1 MESRRTFLRRA
12 ACLTIGAGIL
22 LAGGD
27 LIGVLSAPH
36 DDHYFGTSTATNDL
50 SNSRAQLIT
59 VKVYYSMMAQYTDLT
74 EEDFVIQRPAVV
86 QDLLNCV
93 VVRHPSM
100 AQMMTMMLTLID
112 GVPAK
117 PSASLKDGDVI
128 QLIPL
133 SAGG

>member
-1 MESRRTFLRRA
+1 MESRRAFLRRA

-22 LAGGD
+22 LVGGD
-27 LIGVLSAPH
+27 LTGVLSVPH
-36 DDHYFGTSTATNDL
+36 DVHYLGTSITDNDPA
-50 SNSRAQLIT
+50 NTRAQLIT
-59 VKVYYSMMAQYTDLT
+59 VKVYYSIMAQYTDLT
-74 EEDFVIQRPAVV
+74 EEDFVLQKPAVL
-86 QDLLNCV
+86 QDLMNSV
-93 VVRHPSM
+93 AVRHPNM
-100 AQMMTMMLTLID
+100 TQMMPMMLTLVD

>member
-36 DDHYFGTSTATNDL
+36 DDHYSGTSTATNDP
-50 SNSRAQLIT
+50 SNTRAQLMT

-100 AQMMTMMLTLID
+100 AQMLTMMLTLID

-128 QLIPL
+128 QLISL
-133 SAGG
+133 SAG

>member
-1 MESRRTFLRRA
+1 MESRRAFLRRA
-12 ACLTIGAGIL
+12 TCLTIGAGIL
-22 LAGGD
+22 LVGGD
-27 LIGVLSAPH
+27 LTGVLSVPH
-36 DDHYFGTSTATNDL
+36 DVHYLGTSITSNDPA
-50 SNSRAQLIT
+50 NTRAQLIT

-74 EEDFVIQRPAVV
+74 EEAFVLQKPAVL
-86 QDLLNCV
+86 QDLMNSV
-93 VVRHPSM
+93 AVRHPNM
-100 AQMMTMMLTLID
+100 TQMMPMMLTLVD